1 MGSDSGSCFS
11 DVGALFFVSA
21 KSFLLE
27 IARGGLGWVDRV
39 EPTPCACELD
49 TQGEGEGEGEGDDR
63 DDTRRDD
70 AADDA
75 VPDGPCQ
82 CGVWIRLNRSI

>member
-39 EPTPCACELD
+39 EPTPCACALD
-49 TQGEGEGEGEGDDR
+49 TQGEGEGDDR
-63 DDTRRDD
+63 DDTIRDD
-70 AADDA
+70 DADDDA